1 MKNNLIQFKLN
12 APRLVMIDER
22 LVFEFMDYLIFNT
35 QQFTFDPTDT
45 DSQHG
50 MAEFWQ
56 KPRAKIIEHLTSQYE
71 VTTSHFTGNNS
82 FWFGDGAKFE
92 SDDIYPDRLKNQ
104 PSPVFEKVMEQQRLD
119 DIKTQTAIE
128 AITAQPH
135 VFELV
140 CQTLKSLENEQNLEV
155 ISFIKQALQKIKAP
169 DNYGYYE
176 INHDVLIRFAGTLAY
191 ESRGIYP
198 RDEWFNALN
207 DSIKSDAFIAIDKQH
222 NEWNKQIDDIVLEL
236 ANKAFKLA
244 SVEGVQ

>member
-35 QQFTFDPTDT
+35 QEFTFDPTDT

-50 MAEFWQ
+50 TAEFWQ
-56 KPRAKIIEHLTSQYE
+56 KPRAEIIKHLTIQYE
-71 VTTSHFTGNNS
+71 VTKSHFTGNNPLI
-82 FWFGDGAKFE
+82 FGDGAKFE
-92 SDDIYPDRLKNQ
+92 SDDIYPDRLKNL
-104 PSPVFEKVMEQQRLD
+104 PSPVFEKAKEQQRLD

-140 CQTLKSLENEQNLEV
+140 YQTLKNLENEQNREV
-155 ISFIKQALQKIKAP
+155 ISFIEQALQKIKAP

-176 INHDVLIRFAGTLAY
+176 INHDVFIRFAAVLSL

-198 RDEWFNALN
+198 RDEWFKALN
-207 DSIKSDAFIAIDKQH
+207 ESINSDAFITIDKQH
-222 NEWNKQIDDIVLEL
+222 NKWNKQIDDIVLQL
-236 ANKAFKLA
+236 ANK
-244 SVEGVQ
+244 VMTEMEGVK